1 MITRRAAMIVAAGCV
16 GLVVAGTSF
25 VLADRD
31 TPALKPTASV
41 LDRSPAPSAKALA
54 APSVTATSAPVTQAP
69 SPTAA
74 PTVTTPPSATTFDV
88 SVTETLTFDAPGETL
103 SIALP
108 QTGTG
113 DLTVTWDQ
121 TVPSQF
127 ILSGATDPD
136 SSPATASVTSASEVD
151 LTLVPAEGLTPI
163 PFTVTVT
170 VTGTLT
176 IG

>member
-1 MITRRAAMIVAAGCV
+1 MITRKAATIVASGCV

-25 VLADRD
+25 ALAHRD
-31 TPALKPTASV
+31 TPTLRPTASV
-41 LDRSPAPSAKALA
+41 LHPSATPSGTTAPAPNVTT
-54 APSVTATSAPVTQAP
+54 APAPVSQAP

-74 PTVTTPPSATTFDV
+74 PTVTTQAAATTFDV
-88 SVTETLTFDAPGETL
+88 DVTETLTFDAPGETQ

-113 DLTVTWDQ
+113 NLTVTWDQ
-121 TVPSQF
+121 TDPAQF
-127 ILSGATDPD
+127 VLSGVAQPA
-136 SSPATASVTSASEVD
+136 SSPGTASLTSASEVD
-151 LTLVPAEGLTPI
+151 LTLDAYEGQTPI

>member
-1 MITRRAAMIVAAGCV
+1 MFVAAGCV
-16 GLVVAGTSF
+16 GLVVAGTSL
-25 VLADRD
+25 VLAHRD
-31 TPALKPTASV
+31 TPATLKPTASV
-41 LDRSPAPSAKALA
+41 IDRSPTPAAKALA
-54 APSVTATSAPVTQAP
+54 APSVTTTTTPVSQAP
-69 SPTAA
+69 SPTAT
-74 PTVTTPPSATTFDV
+74 PTVTSPPVATTFDV
-88 SVTETLTFDAPGETL
+88 NASETLTFDAPGETQ

-121 TVPSQF
+121 TLPAQF
-127 ILSGATDPD
+127 VLSGDAQPA
-136 SSPATASVTSASEVD
+136 SSPGTASVASASEVD
-151 LTLVPAEGLTPI
+151 LTLVASEGQTPI